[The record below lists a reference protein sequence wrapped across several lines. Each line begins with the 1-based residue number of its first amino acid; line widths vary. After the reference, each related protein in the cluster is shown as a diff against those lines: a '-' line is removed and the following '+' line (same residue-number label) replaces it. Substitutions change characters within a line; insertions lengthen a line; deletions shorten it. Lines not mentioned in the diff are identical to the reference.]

1 MNKIINISYVE
12 EQGFSPEVVS
22 VFARTSKAAETLKKL
37 MDEREAL
44 RNLRRQTREL
54 AKLAA

>member
-1 MNKIINISYVE
+1 
-12 EQGFSPEVVS
+12 

-37 MDEREAL
+37 MDEREAI